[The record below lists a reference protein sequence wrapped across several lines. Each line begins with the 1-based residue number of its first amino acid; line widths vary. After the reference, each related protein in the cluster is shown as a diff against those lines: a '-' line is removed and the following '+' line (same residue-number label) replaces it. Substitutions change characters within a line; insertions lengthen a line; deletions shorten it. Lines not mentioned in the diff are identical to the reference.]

1 MRSQSFFFNSW
12 IYRSNLRSQRS
23 SEIDVS
29 LVLAQKKERKKKEQ
43 AKLWTVCKGEGKK
56 ISKKSTGPGER
67 VQFSKVKSSGV
78 TRRPSFHLPL
88 CSAKM
93 GKKFLVPRANGSGY
107 RLLYAES
114 NWNAPRKLFAHRAA
128 LLKRPFFG
136 ILLEYLIKPPRRKIK
151 SNSIRLMK
159 YNSSSSALKT
169 ATILQSRVIDLDI

>member
-43 AKLWTVCKGEGKK
+43 AKLWTVCEGEGKK

-78 TRRPSFHLPL
+78 TRRPSFP
-88 CSAKM
+88 S
-93 GKKFLVPRANGSGY
+93 VPRKWGKSFSFPERTEADIDYYTPSRIEM
-107 RLLYAES
+107 RLENFS
-114 NWNAPRKLFAHRAA
+114 RTEPRF
-128 LLKRPFFG
+128 
-136 ILLEYLIKPPRRKIK
+136 
-151 SNSIRLMK
+151 
-159 YNSSSSALKT
+159 
-169 ATILQSRVIDLDI
+169 

>member
-43 AKLWTVCKGEGKK
+43 AKLWTVCEGEGKK

-114 NWNAPRKLFAHRAA
+114 NWNAPRKLFAHSRAFKKTV
-128 LLKRPFFG
+128 LRDFIG
-136 ILLEYLIKPPRRKIK
+136 IFDK
-151 SNSIRLMK
+151 
-159 YNSSSSALKT
+159 
-169 ATILQSRVIDLDI
+169 ATPAKNKEQFYSVNEIQFLVERS

>member
-29 LVLAQKKERKKKEQ
+29 LVLAQKKERKKKRTGQ
-43 AKLWTVCKGEGKK
+43 VMNGLRGGGEKNFEK
-56 ISKKSTGPGER
+56 IHGTGRACAIFESKKFWCDAPPLLS
-67 VQFSKVKSSGV
+67 
-78 TRRPSFHLPL
+78 L